1 MKPPRSAMPVRP
13 DTDNLSQQN
22 MNFFSFFIV
31 ILQFLRPK
39 TFKKLLQSSLHTHTH
54 THTHT
59 NFIPRTI
66 AVFLKNRIAVFLFH
80 KNHNRNPPERTKNLA
95 EHTEKPINT
104 YCKSCKNRL
113 WHKKR
118 SKIITM
124 KEILQNWGALQ
135 FSVFSSNKMINKY
148 IAMLN

>member
-59 NFIPRTI
+59 QTLFLALSLCSLRTVSLCSFSIRTI
-66 AVFLKNRIAVFLFH
+66 IGTHQNAPRIWQNILKNPLTPIANLARTVSD
-80 KNHNRNPPERTKNLA
+80 TKNDQ
-95 EHTEKPINT
+95 K
-104 YCKSCKNRL
+104 
-113 WHKKR
+113 
-118 SKIITM
+118 
-124 KEILQNWGALQ
+124 
-135 FSVFSSNKMINKY
+135 
-148 IAMLN
+148 